1 MQLYH
6 RAAVSHAS
14 SPAIISLSD
23 FMGQK
28 INFNIFRKTAGTPR
42 YKVGFYGFI
51 AVASAAIVLLTI
63 LL

>member
-1 MQLYH
+1 
-6 RAAVSHAS
+6 
-14 SPAIISLSD
+14 
-23 FMGQK
+23 MGQK